1 MAYQTEISEV
11 RKMMCMM
18 EIALHFSYAQAMVEN
33 ANCIATR
40 RCYGCE
46 IDHPSQREHSCIML
60 SGEERLDYYGDEALE
75 SLDEEEL
82 LTQWRASVQTVYKD
96 NVTVNKLFQTFLNK
110 DWRETMM
117 KTNSWKHK
125 IIVTAHRLIKLEH
138 RFC

>member
-1 MAYQTEISEV
+1 
-11 RKMMCMM
+11 
-18 EIALHFSYAQAMVEN
+18 
-33 ANCIATR
+33 
-40 RCYGCE
+40 
-46 IDHPSQREHSCIML
+46 ML

-96 NVTVNKLFQTFLNK
+96 NVTVNKLLQTFLNK